1 MSARNIFLAL
11 FFSAPEMGRII
22 DAEYGLRGQ
31 KGKTIFR
38 EHAGWRNIGPDSALA
53 ADAESARG
61 ILENERV
68 VGDG

>member
-1 MSARNIFLAL
+1 
-11 FFSAPEMGRII
+11 MGRII
-22 DAEYGLRGQ
+22 DAEYLFGYGLSGQ
-31 KGKTIFR
+31 KGKKIFR
-38 EHAGWRNIGPDSALA
+38 EHAGSRNIGPDSALA